1 MGLSK
6 VSLGMTLVVV
16 VALVMLQ
23 TSKGYKVENSLHE
36 VECRLV
42 TECGRI

>member
-1 MGLSK
+1 MGLSR
-6 VSLGMTLVVV
+6 VSPGMTLVVV

-23 TSKGYKVENSLHE
+23 TSKVYKVEKSLHE

-42 TECGRI
+42 TEGGRI